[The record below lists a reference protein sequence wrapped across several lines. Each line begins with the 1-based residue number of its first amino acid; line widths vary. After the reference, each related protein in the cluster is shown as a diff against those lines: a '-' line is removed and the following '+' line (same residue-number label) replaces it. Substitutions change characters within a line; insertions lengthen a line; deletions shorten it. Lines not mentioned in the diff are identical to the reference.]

1 MRYVSTRGGM
11 DPVTFQE
18 AVIIGQA
25 PDGGLLLPEFL
36 PDISS
41 DLERWR
47 ELAFEDLAFEVVRL
61 FADDIDDASLRN
73 IFKDAFETFACDDT
87 INLVQLDGLNIL
99 ELFHGPTLAFKDV
112 ALQVLGRLFE
122 HILGQRSGSLNIL
135 GATSGDTGSAAIAGV
150 RGRRNIDI
158 FVLFPDGRTS
168 LMQELQMTTVMDSNV
183 HCLGIK
189 GTFDDCQELMKSIFN
204 DLAFKEEY
212 RLGAVN
218 SVNWARVVTQVVYYI
233 YAALKFKEPVSFSVP
248 TGNFGNVFAGY
259 LARSMG
265 VPIDRLILATNENDI
280 LARFF
285 KTGNY
290 ARGVVKHTLS
300 PSMDI
305 QVASNFERFLYLHF
319 NRDSERL
326 IEFIETFAREGS
338 AKVNYVDSVDPLF
351 LATSIGTEETMETIK
366 SMYASYEYVLD
377 PHSAVGVAAAS
388 HFKLSSPVISLAT
401 AHPAKFPD
409 TVNKAVGKHVAT
421 HAKLEGLASHATR
434 KTVLAADE
442 HAVKNYLRDN
452 VR

>member
-1 MRYVSTRGGM
+1 M
-11 DPVTFQE
+11 DPVRFRE

-41 DLERWR
+41 DLEGWR
-47 ELAFEDLAFEVVRL
+47 GLSFEDLAFEVVRL
-61 FADDIDDASLRN
+61 FVDDIDDAVLKK
-73 IFKDAFETFACDDT
+73 ILKDAFETFASEDT
-87 INLVQLDGLNIL
+87 IPLVQLDGLNVL

-112 ALQVLGRLFE
+112 ALQVLGGLFE
-122 HILGQRSGSLNIL
+122 HILGRQSGSLNIL
-135 GATSGDTGSAAIAGV
+135 GATSGDTGSAAIAAV
-150 RGRRNIDI
+150 RGRPNIDI
-158 FVLFPDGRTS
+158 FVLFPNGRTS
-168 LMQELQMTTVMDSNV
+168 LMQELQMTTVLDDNV
-183 HCLGIK
+183 HCLGIE

-204 DLAFKEEY
+204 DLAFKEKY

-218 SVNWARVVTQVVYYI
+218 SVNWARVVIQVVYYI

-265 VPIDRLILATNENDI
+265 VPIDRLVLATNKNDI

-285 KTGNY
+285 ETGTY
-290 ARGVVKHTLS
+290 ARGTVQHTLS

-305 QVASNFERFLYLHF
+305 QVASNFERFLYFYF
-319 NRDSERL
+319 NGDSGRL
-326 IEFIETFAREGS
+326 VEFLETFYERGS
-338 AKVNYVDSVDPLF
+338 AKVDHVDSVEPFF
-351 LATSIGTEETMETIK
+351 LATSVGEEETVETIK
-366 SMYASYEYVLD
+366 STYASHGYVLD

-388 HFKLSSPVISLAT
+388 RFKLTSPLISLAT

-409 TVNKAVGKHVAT
+409 AVNEAIGKDVAT
-421 HAKLEGLASHATR
+421 HAKLEKLVSQATR

-442 HAVKNYLRDN
+442 QAVKNYLTENAR
-452 VR
+452 